1 MPKPAFLIVGRLRPA
16 LVWAGKL
23 LLLAY
28 FAAGV
33 LILLGRYY
41 LMPEISGQREWIASK
56 LTEAIGLPIQVAGL
70 TAAWPG
76 LHPKLVIDG
85 LQIHD
90 REGRPALMLNRV
102 EAEVGWSS
110 LWHLGLRLHRLQIQA
125 PALELRRDTQGKVYV
140 AGLPMEGDGEGGF
153 LPWLLEQSKVVIRD
167 ARIVWHDELRAAPP
181 LELNPLHFELRNF
194 GRHHSFGLSAEPI
207 NAGARRLD
215 LRGNLV
221 GSDAGKYA
229 DWHGELYADLE
240 EADISVW
247 KAWLDLPFEMD
258 QGRGGVRFWLEFEQL
273 QPLAVTADLGLTGM
287 RARLRPDLPILALE
301 SLHGRLAARKTADGF
316 AGEMRRFSL
325 TTHDGVV
332 MPSGEATIKL
342 ATTGRHAGG
351 EFAISHLDLG
361 MLATLAQYLPLPG
374 YVHERLKTF
383 VPTGRMDEVKLTWRG
398 PLEAPTDWSAKGRF
412 AGLALAA
419 HKELPGFSGISG
431 RFSGEAKAGEITLDS
446 QDVRIE
452 LPAVFPE
459 PTLSL
464 AQLQVEAGWRTRAD
478 GIEFQLA
485 RANFR
490 NEDATGEAAGTYLY
504 SGEGLGVIDLS
515 AKLKQAS
522 GNAVWRYM
530 PLVVNTDAR
539 DWLRAGIVGGTSDE
553 TSLRLKG
560 PLDAFPFADGK
571 QGIFQ
576 VKGSIRGAR
585 LNYAPNWPQ
594 ITGIDGDLL
603 FEGVR
608 MLIRGQRA
616 EIMGVAL
623 SEVRAEIANLDAH
636 EELLVVTGKAQGET
650 QRFLDFIE
658 ASPVGEMIDHFTEPM
673 RAKGKGSL
681 DLRLE
686 LPLRKIAETRVQ
698 GKYRFADNQLNVLPV
713 LPVLAGAQGEF
724 AFTEN
729 RLEGKGLRA
738 RWLGSPVTASV
749 SSGKGGAVRIDA
761 KGSLTARGARQ
772 TYDWPVLEH
781 LSGETGWTANILVKK
796 PGAEVRIESSLEG
809 LSSSLPAPLNKL
821 TRQSLPLKL
830 NARIDKGVDE
840 WSGMLGDVATLRLL
854 LGDASTPARGRLL
867 LGDAARSGISA
878 LPGQGLAVT
887 IAQSSFDLD
896 AWRPLLTRSSSGSNG
911 TNAGKFGVTALELK
925 SDTVRAL
932 QREFHDVRFN
942 ANNIGGMA
950 ATAAPRWRM
959 NLESREARGLLTWDA
974 AGPGRLSGR
983 MPLLALPATLPSVSA
998 ETDVLLDK
1006 RTPPDLDLQID
1017 EFRLKD
1023 MAFGEVRIQAGNR
1036 AGAWQAKLDVKNEA
1050 ARFAGEGRWRLAQG
1064 EAETT
1069 LAFNLDVEDS
1079 EKLLGRLGFVDAVR
1093 RGSGKLEGDIAW
1105 PGGPVDFELARLSGR
1120 VKADIGKGQFKK
1132 LEPGVGRLLGV
1143 LSLQSLP
1150 RRITLDFRDIFSEGF
1165 AFDSIIGSAA
1175 LDKGRLQSE
1184 ELRIRGP
1191 AAKILLSG
1199 QVDLV
1204 HETQDLKV
1212 RVQPSVGETVA
1223 TGAMLVNP
1231 VVGAVAWLAQKAL
1244 NDPLDQIFA
1253 YEYAVSGSWKDP
1265 KVDKLHQ
1272 APKSTGVSPP

>member
-1 MPKPAFLIVGRLRPA
+1 M
-16 LVWAGKL
+16 
-23 LLLAY
+23 
-28 FAAGV
+28 
-33 LILLGRYY
+33 ILFGRYY
-41 LMPEISGQREWIASK
+41 LMPEISGQREWIAAK
-56 LTEAIGLPIQVAGL
+56 LTEAVGLPIQVAGL

-90 REGRPALMLNRV
+90 REGRPALMLDRV

-110 LWHLGLRLHRLQIQA
+110 LWHLGLQLHRLQIQA
-125 PALELRRDTQGKVYV
+125 PSLELRRDMQGKVYV
-140 AGLPMEGDGEGGF
+140 AGLPMAGDEEGGF
-153 LPWLLEQSKVVIRD
+153 LPWLLKQSKVVIRD

-194 GRHHSFGLSAEPI
+194 GRHHSFGLSAEPL

-221 GSDAGKYA
+221 GSDPGKLA

-247 KAWLDLPFEMD
+247 KAWLDLPFEMN
-258 QGRGGVRFWLEFEQL
+258 QGRGGVRFWLAFEHL
-273 QPLAVTADLGLTGM
+273 QPLAVTADLSLSGM
-287 RARLRPDLPILALE
+287 SARLRPDLPVLALE
-301 SLHGRLAARKTADGF
+301 TLHGRLVARKTADGY

-325 TTHDGVV
+325 TTHDGEV
-332 MPSGEATIKL
+332 MPSGEASIKW
-342 ATTGRHAGG
+342 ASAGRRPGG
-351 EFAISHLDLG
+351 EFSIAHLDLG

-374 YVHERLKTF
+374 YAHERLKVF
-383 VPTGRMDEVKLTWRG
+383 APTGQVDEVKLTWRG
-398 PLEAPTDWSAKGRF
+398 PIEAPTDWSAKGRF

-419 HKELPGFSGISG
+419 YKELPGFAGISG
-431 RFSGEAKAGEITLDS
+431 HFAGAAKAGEIVLDS

-464 AQLQVEAGWRTRAD
+464 AKLQVEAGWRARED

-490 NEDATGEAAGTYLY
+490 NEDAIGEAAGTYFY
-504 SGEGLGVIDLS
+504 TGAGLGVIDLS

-522 GNAVWRYM
+522 GHAVWRYM
-530 PLVVNTDAR
+530 PLVVSVDAR

-576 VKGSIRGAR
+576 VKGTIRGAS
-585 LNYAPNWPQ
+585 LKFAPSWPQ
-594 ITGIDGDLL
+594 ITGIDGNLL

-608 MLIRGQRA
+608 MLIHGQRA
-616 EIMGVAL
+616 EMMGVTL

-636 EELLVVTGKAQGET
+636 EELLLVTGKAQGDT
-650 QRFLDFIE
+650 QRFFDFIE
-658 ASPVGEMIDHFTEPM
+658 ASPVGEMIDHFTAPM
-673 RAKGKGSL
+673 SAVGQGSL

-698 GKYRFADNQLNVLPV
+698 GKYRFADNQLRVLPV
-713 LPVLAGAQGEF
+713 LPVLTAAQGEF

-729 RLEGKGLRA
+729 RLEGKSLRA
-738 RWLGSPVTASV
+738 RLLGAPVTASV
-749 SSGKGGAVRIDA
+749 TSGKGGVVRIDA
-761 KGSLTARGARQ
+761 KGMVTTRGARQ
-772 TYDWPVLEH
+772 EYGWPVLEH
-781 LSGETGWTANILVKK
+781 LSGETGWTANIRVKK
-796 PGAEVRIESSLEG
+796 PGAEVRIESALEG
-809 LSSSLPAPLNKL
+809 VSSSLPAPFNKSSR
-821 TRQSLPLKL
+821 TALPLKL
-830 NARIDKGVDE
+830 NARIDKSVDE
-840 WSGMLGDVATLRLL
+840 WTGTLGDIAALRLL
-854 LGDASTPARGRLL
+854 LADAPTLARGRLV
-867 LGDAARSGISA
+867 LGDAAKAGIPS
-878 LPGQGLAVT
+878 LPSQGLAVS
-887 IAQSSFDLD
+887 IAQSSLDLD
-896 AWRPLLTRSSSGSNG
+896 AWRPLLTRNGNSGNDGSVP
-911 TNAGKFGVTALELK
+911 ADAFSLSAIELK
-925 SDTVRAL
+925 SGTLSAF
-932 QREFHDVRFN
+932 QREFHDVRFSASN
-942 ANNIGGMA
+942 MGGSML
-950 ATAAPRWRM
+950 PRWRM
-959 NLESREARGLLTWDA
+959 NLDSREARGQLTWDA

-983 MPLLALPATLPSVSA
+983 LPLLALPATLDAVPDDSSA
-998 ETDVLLDK
+998 AYDEHA
-1006 RTPPDLDLQID
+1006 PPDLDLVID
-1017 EFRLKD
+1017 DFRLKD
-1023 MAFGEVRIQAGNR
+1023 MALGEVRINAENR
-1036 AGAWQAKLDVKNEA
+1036 ANAWQAKLDVRNEA
-1050 ARFAGEGRWRLAQG
+1050 AHFAGEGRWRLGLDQP
-1064 EAETT
+1064 ETS
-1069 LAFNLDVEDS
+1069 LRFKLGIEDG

-1093 RGSGKLEGDIAW
+1093 RGSGKLEGDVAW
-1105 PGGPVDFELARLSGR
+1105 PGGPVDFDLGKLSGR

-1165 AFDSIIGSAA
+1165 AFDSIVGNAA
-1175 LDKGRLQSE
+1175 LDKGRLHSD

-1253 YEYAVSGSWKDP
+1253 YEYAVSGNWKDP

-1272 APKSTGVSPP
+1272 TPKNAEGLPP

>member
-1 MPKPAFLIVGRLRPA
+1 M
-16 LVWAGKL
+16 

-28 FAAGV
+28 FAAGA
-33 LILLGRYY
+33 LILFGRYY
-41 LMPEISGQREWIASK
+41 LMPEISGQREWIAAK
-56 LTEAIGLPIQVAGL
+56 LTEAVGLPIQVAGL

-76 LHPKLVIDG
+76 LHPQLVING

-90 REGRPALMLNRV
+90 REGRPALMLERV

-125 PALELRRDTQGKVYV
+125 PALELRRDPQGKMFV
-140 AGLPMEGDGEGGF
+140 AGLPMEGEEEGGF
-153 LPWLLEQSKVVIRD
+153 LPWLLQQSKVVIRD

-181 LELNPLHFELRNF
+181 LEFNPLQFELRNF
-194 GRHHSFGLSAEPI
+194 GRHHSFGLSAQPL

-221 GSDAGKYA
+221 GSDPGKLA
-229 DWHGELYADLE
+229 DWRGELYADLE

-247 KAWLDLPFEMD
+247 QAWLDLPFEMH
-258 QGRGGVRFWLEFEQL
+258 QGRGGVRFWLEFENL
-273 QPLAVTADLGLTGM
+273 QPLAVTADLSLSGM
-287 RARLRPDLPILALE
+287 SARLRPDLPVLALE
-301 SLHGRLAARKTADGF
+301 TLHGRLAVRKTADGY
-316 AGEMRRFSL
+316 AGEMRRFGL
-325 TTHDGVV
+325 TTSDGIV
-332 MPSGEATIKL
+332 MPSSEAQIALNT
-342 ATTGRHAGG
+342 AGRRLGG
-351 EFAISHLDLG
+351 EFSIAHLDLG
-361 MLATLAQYLPLPG
+361 MLAALAQYLPLPD
-374 YVHERLKTF
+374 HLLDRLKSF
-383 VPTGRMDEVKLTWRG
+383 APTGQVDEVKLTWRG
-398 PLEAPTDWSAKGRF
+398 AIDAPEDWSAKGRF
-412 AGLALAA
+412 TGLALAA
-419 HKELPGFSGISG
+419 HKELPGFAGMSG
-431 RFSGEAKAGEITLDS
+431 RFSGEAKAGEIVLDS

-464 AQLQVEAGWRTRAD
+464 AKLQVEAGWRARAD

-490 NEDATGEAAGTYLY
+490 NEDATGEAAGTYHY
-504 SGEGLGVIDLS
+504 TGAGLGVIDLS

-522 GNAVWRYM
+522 GHAVWRYM

-576 VKGSIRGAR
+576 VKGTIRGAS
-585 LNYAPNWPQ
+585 LNFAPKWPQ

-616 EIMGVAL
+616 EMMGVAL
-623 SEVRAEIANLDAH
+623 SDVRAEIANLDAP

-650 QRFLDFIE
+650 QRFFDFIE
-658 ASPVGEMIDHFTEPM
+658 ASPVGEMIDHFTAPM
-673 RAKGKGSL
+673 SAKGNGNL
-681 DLRLE
+681 DLKLK
-686 LPLRKIAETRVQ
+686 LPLRKLGETRVQ
-698 GKYRFADNQLNVLPV
+698 GKYRFADNQLRVLPMLPV
-713 LPVLAGAQGEF
+713 LTTTQGEF
-724 AFTEN
+724 DFTED

-738 RWLGSPVTASV
+738 RLLGAPVTASV
-749 SSGKGGAVRIDA
+749 TSGKGGAVRIDA
-761 KGSLTARGARQ
+761 RGTLTTRGARQ
-772 TYDWPVLEH
+772 EYGWPVLEH
-781 LSGETGWTANILVKK
+781 LSGEAGWTANIRVKK

-809 LSSSLPAPLNKL
+809 ISSSLPAPFNKP
-821 TRQSLPLKL
+821 TRMALPLKL

-840 WSGMLGDVATLRLL
+840 WTGTVGDIAALRLL
-854 LGDASTPARGRLL
+854 MGDAPTPVRGRLA
-867 LGDAARSGISA
+867 LGDAAKAGIPA
-878 LPGQGLAVT
+878 LPGQGLTVT
-887 IAQSSFDLD
+887 IAQPSFDLD
-896 AWRPLLTRSSSGSNG
+896 AWRPLLTGNGTGNNGSNADG
-911 TNAGKFGVTALELK
+911 AAAFSMPAIELK
-925 SDTVRAL
+925 SGTLRAL
-932 QREFHDVRFN
+932 QREFHDVRFS
-942 ANNIGGMA
+942 ASNIGGTGISA
-950 ATAAPRWRM
+950 SPRWRM
-959 NLESREARGLLTWDA
+959 NLESREARGQLTWDA
-974 AGPGRLSGR
+974 IGPGRLSGR
-983 MPLLALPATLPSVSA
+983 MPLLALPATITSAPVGA
-998 ETDVLLDK
+998 ETPHDQE
-1006 RTPPDLDLQID
+1006 TPPDLDLIID
-1017 EFRLKD
+1017 DFRLKD
-1023 MAFGEVRIQAGNR
+1023 MAFGEVRINAENR
-1036 AGAWQAKLDVKNEA
+1036 AGAWLAKLDVKNEA
-1050 ARFAGEGRWRLAQG
+1050 ARFAGEGRWRLGQG
-1064 EAETT
+1064 QPETSLT
-1069 LAFNLDVEDS
+1069 FKLDVEDG

-1093 RGSGKLEGDIAW
+1093 RGSGKLEGDVAW

-1165 AFDSIIGSAA
+1165 AFDSIVGSAV
-1175 LDKGRLQSE
+1175 LDKGRLQTD

-1199 QVDLV
+1199 QVDLMQ
-1204 HETQDLKV
+1204 ETQDLKV

-1253 YEYAVSGSWKDP
+1253 YEYAVSGNWKDP

-1272 APKSTGVSPP
+1272 APKSTGVAPP